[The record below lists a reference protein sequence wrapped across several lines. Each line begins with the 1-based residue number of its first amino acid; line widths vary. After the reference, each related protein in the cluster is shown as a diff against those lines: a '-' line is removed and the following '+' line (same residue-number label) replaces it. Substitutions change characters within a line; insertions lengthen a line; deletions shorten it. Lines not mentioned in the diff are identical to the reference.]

1 MYYLVVVEPGKQI
14 FIIHRIMGTD
24 FISFIATV
32 MIIKNVQKT
41 LSVFLIA
48 WNSFSHFFSDN
59 INWVLNLIHDIF
71 LLPLEV
77 IL

>member
-1 MYYLVVVEPGKQI
+1 MMGTLKLERGKILGAPKILRYVLKPGKQI
-14 FIIHRIMGTD
+14 FIIHRIMRTD
-24 FISFIATV
+24 
-32 MIIKNVQKT
+32 
-41 LSVFLIA
+41 FLIA